1 MLNIDAVLKMIEGY
15 TNRNNEIDENKFLQL
30 ISGLEEDEAE
40 EVLTILADNHIT
52 VLEEVSDD
60 VNSFGDYKSLS
71 RLTNEELCVLYQ
83 HGDRTALD
91 ALCINND
98 KLIHKI
104 AIRTLNEYNPDCLT
118 EEDLY
123 IEGNLGL
130 MTAAERYD
138 VTTGNKFSTYA
149 VWWIRQSITRE
160 VMNNGYGMRL
170 PVHIFEQVIK
180 VNKVRKALRNGTI
193 SDIQERLFE
202 DYGREYTLEQVQQL
216 LTYADKYLNTTSLN
230 KVIGDEDGNSEIMD
244 FIPSVTYVEDEVM
257 ENVVRDEIEKAL
269 TTTLSDKENKIIHMR
284 YGLGNQSPMT
294 LEQIGKI
301 YNVTRE
307 RIRQI
312 ESKALKKLARKSR
325 IFGLEGLL
333 IA

>member
-1 MLNIDAVLKMIEGY
+1 MLNIDTVLKMVQGFA
-15 TNRNNEIDENKFLQL
+15 NSNNEIEEEKFLQL
-30 ISGLEEDEAE
+30 VSGLEQDEAE

-52 VLEEVSDD
+52 VLEDVSDD
-60 VNSFGDYKSLS
+60 VYIFGDYKSLS
-71 RLTNEELCVLYQ
+71 NLTNEELCVLYQ
-83 HGDRTALD
+83 QGDRTALD

-98 KLIHKI
+98 KLVHKI
-104 AIRTLNEYNPDCLT
+104 AIRTLKEYKPDCLT

-130 MTAAERYD
+130 ITAADRYD

-149 VWWIRQSITRE
+149 VWWIRQAITRE

-170 PVHIFEQVIK
+170 PVHMFEQVIR
-180 VNKVRKALRNGTI
+180 VNKVRKALRHATVA
-193 SDIQERLFE
+193 DIQTKLIE

-230 KVIGDEDGNSEIMD
+230 KVIGDEDGDSEIMD
-244 FIPSVTYVEDEVM
+244 FIPSVTFVEDEVM
-257 ENVVRDEIEKAL
+257 EDVVREEIEKAL
-269 TTTLSDKENKIIHMR
+269 STLSDKENSIIHMR
-284 YGLGNQSPMT
+284 YGLGNQAPMT
-294 LEQIGKI
+294 LEQVGKM

-312 ESKALKKLARKSR
+312 ESKAIKKLARTSR
-325 IFGLEGLL
+325 KFGLEELL